1 MMKRMILVM
10 AVAFVCISFLMI
22 VSCAQKTTTVEPEKP
37 AVTEE
42 KKETKETKETKEAKE
57 TKETKETK
65 EAQVEKK
72 TEEGK
77 APTPAREEKT
87 VEVSREEKKQ
97 VEKETPKKVEVKQSV
112 VDVDLGMRTF
122 EGEKIYFDYD
132 KSELRPEARTALKKK
147 AEWLRNNLGFSARIE
162 GHCDERGTNEYN
174 LALGER
180 RANAAWRF
188 LNALGI
194 SGSRLT
200 TISYGEERPADPG
213 QNDDAWSKNRRDE
226 FKLLK

>member
-1 MMKRMILVM
+1 MMKRMILIMV
-10 AVAFVCISFLMI
+10 VAFACISFLMI
-22 VSCAQKTTTVEPEKP
+22 VSCAQKTITVEPEKP

-42 KKETKETKETKEAKE
+42 KKETKEE
-57 TKETKETK
+57 
-65 EAQVEKK
+65 QVEKK

-77 APTPAREEKT
+77 APTPAREERK
-87 VEVSREEKKQ
+87 VEVSREEEKKP
-97 VEKETPKKVEVKQSV
+97 EKETPRKVEVKQAE

-122 EGEKIYFDYD
+122 EGEKIYFDFD
-132 KSELRPEARTALKKK
+132 KSELKPEARAVLKKK
-147 AEWLRNNLGFSARIE
+147 AEWLRNNPDFSARIE

-213 QNDDAWSKNRRDE
+213 QNQDAWSKNRRDE

>member
-1 MMKRMILVM
+1 MMMKRMILIM
-10 AVAFVCISFLMI
+10 AVAFACISFLMI

-42 KKETKETKETKEAKE
+42 KKETKETKEE
-57 TKETKETK
+57 
-65 EAQVEKK
+65 QVEKK
-72 TEEGK
+72 TEEEK
-77 APTPAREEKT
+77 APTPAREERK
-87 VEVSREEKKQ
+87 VEVSREEEKKP
-97 VEKETPKKVEVKQSV
+97 EKEAPRKVEVKQAV

-132 KSELRPEARTALKKK
+132 KSELKPEARAVLKKK
-147 AEWLRNNLGFSARIE
+147 AEWLRNNPDFSARIE
-162 GHCDERGTNEYN
+162 GHCDDRGTNAYN

>member
-1 MMKRMILVM
+1 MMKRMILIM
-10 AVAFVCISFLMI
+10 AVAFACTSFLMI

-42 KKETKETKETKEAKE
+42 KKEAKE
-57 TKETKETK
+57 TKEE
-65 EAQVEKK
+65 QVEKK
-72 TEEGK
+72 TEEAK
-77 APTPAREEKT
+77 APTPEREERKVEAAREE
-87 VEVSREEKKQ
+87 EK
-97 VEKETPKKVEVKQSV
+97 EPGKETPKKVEVKQAE

-132 KSELRPEARTALKKK
+132 KSELKPEARAVLKKK
-147 AEWLRNNLGFSARIE
+147 AEWLRNNPNFSARIE

-213 QNDDAWSKNRRDE
+213 QNQDAWSKNRRDE